1 MVVREPAGSAT
12 AKVAAQECHTDTT
25 TLPKD
30 IFDTL
35 VDALAEALVADYQQD
50 TTRMVTSPRRSD
62 HTERTSVASVSSS
75 R

>member
-1 MVVREPAGSAT
+1 MAARGPAP
-12 AKVAAQECHTDTT
+12 AAPAAAEAAEKGASQARQAGTL

-50 TTRMVTSPRRSD
+50 TTRMVRSPPGKDHDIERRRS
-62 HTERTSVASVSSS
+62 
-75 R
+75 